1 MLSHT
6 FYGGAK
12 SLSDAQSQTVN
23 EIRIIED
30 CVDYFNRHK
39 DTESIYRNRAN
50 GDDLGHV
57 EDTEEIEEDARPD

>member
-1 MLSHT
+1 MEDRQ
-6 FYGGAK
+6 
-12 SLSDAQSQTVN
+12 SLTRYS
-23 EIRIIED
+23 EPERIIED

-57 EDTEEIEEDARPD
+57 EDTEEIEGENDE